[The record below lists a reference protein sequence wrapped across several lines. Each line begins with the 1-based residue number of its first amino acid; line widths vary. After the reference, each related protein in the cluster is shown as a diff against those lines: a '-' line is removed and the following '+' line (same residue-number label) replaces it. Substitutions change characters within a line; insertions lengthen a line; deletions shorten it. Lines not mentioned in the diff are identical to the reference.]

1 VRRVCSVV
9 QDGPV
14 TGWRGGR
21 LRCASRVRAG
31 WVTAAA
37 VAVAVALLA
46 GCGRTAGVS
55 LPEGPVPGAIGNQ
68 ILLEPDHGIAPVYAL
83 LRSPRSTL
91 DMTMYQ
97 LVDDEAVGILIAD
110 VARGVRVRVVLDQ
123 RLQRARN
130 KPAFDLL
137 RAHGVQVVWADPRF
151 AASHQKTF
159 VVDGSVAVI
168 MSLNLS
174 SRYYPNTRD
183 VGVVTTDADDVR
195 AIAKVFDADFAGRSV
210 RADAADDLVWSP
222 GAEDD
227 LVALVDRARTSVAV
241 ETEVLTD
248 KPVIDALVRASRR
261 GVRTS
266 LVMTYQADWAPNFTK
281 LAAAGVSVRYYNGEF
296 PLYIHAKVF
305 VVDAGTPTAKV
316 YLGSQNL
323 SSASLSRNRE
333 LGIVVT
339 EASAVSSMQ
348 VVLARDSA
356 GGKAWHS

>member
-1 VRRVCSVV
+1 M
-9 QDGPV
+9 
-14 TGWRGGR
+14 TGWRGRG
-21 LRCASRVRAG
+21 LRSTVGIRASAV
-31 WVTAAA
+31 
-37 VAVAVALLA
+37 VAVVVAVVLTLLA
-46 GCGRTAGVS
+46 GCGRVAGVS

-68 ILLEPDHGIAPVYAL
+68 VLLEPDHGIEPVYAL
-83 LRSPRSTL
+83 LRSPRTTL

-97 LVDDEAVGILIAD
+97 LVDDEAVAILIAD
-110 VARGVRVRVVLDQ
+110 AARGVRVRVVLYQ

-130 KPAFDLL
+130 KPAFDRL

-159 VVDGSVAVI
+159 VVDGSVAVV

-183 VGVVTTDADDVR
+183 VGVVTTDANDVR
-195 AIAKVFDADFAGRSV
+195 VIAKVFDADFAGRSV
-210 RADAADDLVWSP
+210 GADAADDLVWSP

-227 LVALVDRARTSVAV
+227 LVALVDGARTSVAV

-248 KPVIDALVRASRR
+248 KPVVDALVRAGRR

-266 LVMTYQADWAPNFTK
+266 LVMTYQAEWAPNFTK

-305 VVDAGTPTAKV
+305 VVDAGKPNAKV

-323 SSASLSRNRE
+323 SSASLLRNRE
-333 LGIVVT
+333 LGIVLT
-339 EASAVSSMQ
+339 EPSAVSSMQ
-348 VVLARDSA
+348 VVVARDSA
-356 GGKAWHS
+356 GGKAWNP